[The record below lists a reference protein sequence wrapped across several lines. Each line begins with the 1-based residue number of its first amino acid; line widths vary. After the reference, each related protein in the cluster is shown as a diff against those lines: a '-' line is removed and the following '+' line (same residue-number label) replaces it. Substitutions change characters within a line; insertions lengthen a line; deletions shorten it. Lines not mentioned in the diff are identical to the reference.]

1 MMTAPQGSAG
11 ITSHM
16 LQFRRSSGRVGSPRS
31 IIGWPFWLAS
41 ILCCSGVLLSL
52 LYAGWLEQQNQQRTQ
67 TALTEVARQ
76 VVQQSQ
82 DRLLRYQYG
91 LRGVRGHVLT
101 AGPALSQQSFARYSQ
116 TRDLPV
122 EFPGAHG
129 FGYIHRVAPVELPAF
144 LAQARQTGSADFKLT
159 ELAAHPHEH
168 FIIQYIEP
176 LARNRAA
183 IGLDISSEPRRYA
196 AAMDA
201 MQSGEPRLTGPVT
214 LVQASGRPLQ
224 AFLMLLP
231 VYRDWVTPDS
241 VAQRQLMLQGWSYAP
256 LISGEML
263 QDLLPQ
269 SRGIYLQMADI
280 TGDQTVFFQSAA
292 EMVSS
297 QAMTGEVILQSSV
310 FGRQWQWTLRSDPT
324 YVQSLGLPSPRLH
337 VLLGLLLTLLLTLS
351 ASMGMRIYLS
361 RQQFNDQRSRLAAIV
376 RSSNDAIIGKDLQG
390 IVTSWNQ
397 GAEQMFGWDASE
409 AVGQPL
415 TALIIPPDL
424 GYQELQI
431 LQQLRNGDSVKQFVT
446 QRRHKSGAL
455 LDVLVN
461 VSPVFDEKG
470 RIIAAAKT
478 IRDIGELVASR
489 RQLDQALRQ
498 HKTLLETINTQF
510 LYVETDPSGRI
521 LDVNPVFCQS
531 LGYSR
536 QQLIGQ
542 THQLVNSGVHPPL
555 FWQAVWQQIGQQQA
569 WRGEICNR
577 HQSGQLRWYD
587 TVIMPLRNAAGL
599 TERYIALS
607 SDITARKQAEAHR
620 AELHQLIDTVLSAAS
635 EVAIISLDR
644 NGQVQ
649 LFNRGAEL
657 MLGFEAADVAGRSQL
672 TALLSP
678 ADLALRA
685 RELGLSGEAQADMLA
700 HLARTGTPETWRS
713 ALTSQDGSSVPVL
726 LTLTAIRDTSCELLG
741 FLLIALDFSEQLQSE
756 LDLTM
761 LRDQLSI
768 AADVARLGVWTWHP
782 DNNELW
788 WNGRMFDIYQQ
799 DPQLAQGSL
808 NYQHWRERVHPD
820 DLAATAARLQQA
832 LDGVLLY
839 DPVFRIVTPDHGV
852 RYILGGATVERK
864 ADGSPWR
871 MTGINL
877 DITAQHELEMEL
889 RQAKEQADAANQ
901 AKTQFLAN
909 MSHEIRTPLNAV
921 LGMLQLLQQTALSD
935 LQADYASKSQIAAT
949 ALLSLLNN
957 ILDFSKIDAGRLEL
971 DLAPLPLAAFFHD
984 VAVLLG
990 ATHQNPHVEL
1000 LLDLAPDLP
1009 AVVLADRLRLQQV
1022 LVNLGGNAL
1031 KFTQQG
1037 YVQLRVRRLDGSSDR
1052 VRLGFSIEDS
1062 GIGIS
1067 KLQQQ
1072 RLFSA
1077 FSQAEASISRRF
1089 GGTGLG
1095 LVICQRLLALM
1106 SAELKLQSE
1115 PGQGSC
1121 FSFDLDLPLL
1131 DAQPMLQS
1139 SALAALRVLV
1149 VDDQPLVRQSLVAS
1163 LQQLGCQATAV
1174 SDGETALQAVRQAQ
1188 EADSPYQLVLLDW
1201 RMPGMDGLQTARNIL
1216 QQSSQH
1222 RPPLLMMV
1230 TAFESEVLQQL
1241 ARQSDQ
1247 PVQDVLIKPITPQQL
1262 QQRLQKVLQPGQH
1275 QLASPA
1281 EATLKPL
1288 QGLSLLVVEDNA
1300 LNRQVAEQL
1309 LLSAGARVTLAVDGF
1324 MAVALVQQQPF
1335 DLVLMDLQMPGM
1347 DGLAATRQI
1356 RQRFAAQQLP
1366 IVAMTANATADDQ
1379 VACQAA
1385 GMNAHIAKP
1394 IDLKTLCPQLLALC
1408 QQRQPMVAAAPP
1420 PLSTPD
1426 VAVSQPLLQPLL
1438 QMLQRFGQN
1447 AGLLQQA
1454 WAQFP
1459 QEWQQQRKQY
1469 EASANNDDR
1478 LAVLHTLQGVA
1489 ATLGAVQLAALLRAA
1504 GQALRQ
1510 GLSPDM
1516 TEIAALVT
1524 QSLQQFT
1531 AEIEPQLQ
1539 VQVSAALQQSGNLPE
1554 SLQSQQPMLAELV
1567 AQLQLALTQQ
1577 HLTALDLAARLAA
1590 MDPAF
1595 VELSVQVEQLNFT
1608 AALHMLQQLTL
1619 PQQAP
1624 QLPTRKV
1631 H

>member
-1 MMTAPQGSAG
+1 MT
-11 ITSHM
+11 
-16 LQFRRSSGRVGSPRS
+16 
-31 IIGWPFWLAS
+31 GWPLWLAS
-41 ILCCSGVLLSL
+41 ILCGTGVVLSL
-52 LYAGWLEQQNQQRTQ
+52 LYVNWLDQQNQQRTL

-76 VVQQSQ
+76 AVEHSK
-82 DRLLRYQYG
+82 DRLWRYQYG

-101 AGPALSQQSFARYSQ
+101 AGTALSQQSFARYSQ
-116 TRDLPV
+116 SRDLPV

-129 FGYIHRVAPVELPAF
+129 FGYIHRVAPDHLSAF
-144 LAQARQTGSADFKLT
+144 LAQARQSGSADFKLT
-159 ELAAHPHEH
+159 ALAAHPHEH

-183 IGLDISSEPRRYA
+183 VGLDISSEPRRYA
-196 AAMDA
+196 AALAA

-231 VYRDWVTPDS
+231 VYRDWLTPDS
-241 VAQRQLMLQGWSYAP
+241 VAQRQLLLQGWSYAP
-256 LISGEML
+256 LIAGEVL

-269 SRGIYLQMADI
+269 NPGVHLQMTDI
-280 TGDQTVFFQSAA
+280 TGDPTVFFQSDL
-292 EMVSS
+292 EMPSP
-297 QAMTGEVILQSSV
+297 QTMTGEVILQASV
-310 FGRQWQWTLRSDPT
+310 FGRQWQWTLRSDPM

-337 VLLGLLLTLLLTLS
+337 GLLGLLLTLLLTLS

-390 IVTSWNQ
+390 VVTSWNQ
-397 GAEQMFGWDASE
+397 GAEQMFGWAADE

-415 TALIIPPDL
+415 TALIIPPEL
-424 GYQELQI
+424 SYQELQI
-431 LQQLRNGDSVKQFVT
+431 LQQLQNGDSVKQFVT
-446 QRRHKSGAL
+446 QRRHKSGTL

-478 IRDIGELVASR
+478 VRDIGELVASR

-498 HKTLLETINTQF
+498 HKTLLETINAQF

-542 THQLVNSGVHPPL
+542 THQLVNAGVHPPL
-555 FWQAVWQQIGQQQA
+555 FWQALWQQIGQQQA

-644 NGQVQ
+644 HGQVQ

-657 MLGFEAADVAGRSQL
+657 MLGFEASAMAGRAPL

-678 ADLALRA
+678 TELALRA
-685 RELGLSGEAQADMLA
+685 RELGLSGDTQADMLA

-713 ALTSQDGSSVPVL
+713 ALICQDGSTVPVL

-768 AADVARLGVWTWHP
+768 AADVALLGVWTWHP

-799 DPQLAQGSL
+799 DPQLAQGGL

-820 DLAATAARLQQA
+820 DLVATEARLQQA
-832 LDGVLLY
+832 LDGVRLY

-877 DITAQHELEMEL
+877 DITAQRELELEL

-971 DLAPLPLAAFFHD
+971 DPAPLPLAAFFHD

-1037 YVQLRVRRLDGSSDR
+1037 YVQLRVRRLEGTSDR
-1052 VRLGFSIEDS
+1052 VRLAFSIEDS

-1067 KLQQQ
+1067 LAQQQ

-1077 FSQAEASISRRF
+1077 FSQAEASTSRRF

-1106 SAELKLQSE
+1106 SAELQLRSD

-1121 FSFDLDLPLL
+1121 FSFVLDLPVQ
-1131 DAQPMLQS
+1131 DAQQMLPP
-1139 SALAALRVLV
+1139 SALANLRVLV

-1163 LQQLGCQATAV
+1163 LQQLGCEATAV
-1174 SDGETALQAVRQAQ
+1174 GDGETALQQVQQAQ
-1188 EADSPYQLVLLDW
+1188 DTDSPFQLVLLDW
-1201 RMPGMDGLQTARNIL
+1201 RMPGMDGLQTARSIL
-1216 QQSSQH
+1216 QQSSQGT
-1222 RPPLLMMV
+1222 PPLLMMV

-1247 PVQDVLIKPITPQQL
+1247 PVLDVLIKPVTPQQL
-1262 QQRLQKVLQPGQH
+1262 HQRLQKVLQPGLKPQTV
-1275 QLASPA
+1275 S
-1281 EATLKPL
+1281 ATVAMKPL

-1324 MAVALVQQQPF
+1324 MAVALVQQQTF

-1347 DGLAATRQI
+1347 DGLAATRRI
-1356 RQRFAAQQLP
+1356 RQRFDAAQLP

-1408 QQRQPMVAAAPP
+1408 QHRQMLPLAAPQP
-1420 PLSTPD
+1420 VSAPD
-1426 VAVSQPLLQPLL
+1426 ADTAQTLLQPLA

-1459 QEWQQQRKQY
+1459 QEWQQQRQQY
-1469 EASANNDDR
+1469 EAATSHDGR
-1478 LAVLHTLQGVA
+1478 HAVLHTLQGVA
-1489 ATLGAVQLAALLRAA
+1489 ATLGAVHLAAVLRTA
-1504 GQALRQ
+1504 GQTLQQ
-1510 GLSPDM
+1510 GLTPDL

-1531 AEIEPQLQ
+1531 EVIQPQLSAL
-1539 VQVSAALQQSGNLPE
+1539 VTAALRQSGNRPASEQSEQPE
-1554 SLQSQQPMLAELV
+1554 VADLV

-1595 VELSVQVEQLNFT
+1595 AVLSAQVEQLNFT
-1608 AALHMLQQLTL
+1608 AALFTLQQLTL
-1619 PQQAP
+1619 SQQEL
-1624 QLPTRKV
+1624 QSPTRKV